1 MKRLEDDVLGG
12 DEAIE
17 SLGSAA
23 STLTLAAWEEEAEEV
38 GLGIWDGP
46 PVEAELTGTLLLWE
60 REGVC
65 C

>member
-1 MKRLEDDVLGG
+1 MKRLEEDVLGG

-17 SLGSAA
+17 SLGSTA
-23 STLTLAAWEEEAEEV
+23 STLTLAAWEEAEEV

-46 PVEAELTGTLLLWE
+46 PVEAELTGTLLLWG